1 WRVWQVR
8 LAYGTL
14 SESPQRGAMTLLSPS
29 FPALGPPMPE
39 TCWRSSDLGTHGERA
54 DGGPSV
60 YQQTRG
66 PVRPCLTVG
75 ERSLTPARAAGGDA
89 GWRSPPDGPGGTADS
104 ARRRCL

>member
-1 WRVWQVR
+1 
-8 LAYGTL
+8 
-14 SESPQRGAMTLLSPS
+14 
-29 FPALGPPMPE
+29 MPE

-75 ERSLTPARAAGGDA
+75 ERSLTPARVA
-89 GWRSPPDGPGGTADS
+89 
-104 ARRRCL
+104 